1 MKFDSNCWPKHVS
14 TVCWYIESITVHKV
28 CYTHPLKSFSTLP
41 QSSNAPCSAN
51 CFSSVPSITPCAYW
65 CVMHPYILCLYP
77 LPNIFAH
84 HFPKGLRAESARAV
98 TGRQCPHSG
107 VGQNFLTHQPFFLFT
122 KMAFSR
128 KRKSEKS
135 IRRCEINRLAE
146 GFKRA
151 INKIRG
157 PIAKNGFSGW
167 NLKILGQNNVHFM
180 IDTMI

>member
-1 MKFDSNCWPKHVS
+1 MPWNRLYWVIWLINIVFWVTNTVFWIINIVFRVIWLILSILSMFSQLTPCSDIPDARMEQKPKHVS
-14 TVCWYIESITVHKV
+14 TVCWYIESINAHKV

-98 TGRQCPHSG
+98 NDRQCPHSA
-107 VGQNFLTHQPFFLFT
+107 QW
-122 KMAFSR
+122 SR
-128 KRKSEKS
+128 CQLEV
-135 IRRCEINRLAE
+135 A
-146 GFKRA
+146 
-151 INKIRG
+151 
-157 PIAKNGFSGW
+157 
-167 NLKILGQNNVHFM
+167 
-180 IDTMI
+180 